1 MHQEHRGAGTLIDM
15 MDSQPPAIAIVDL
28 DIPWYERVPI
38 QFVEGAVRCAKDVHG
53 GTLPFA
59 YHRNSRN
66 AGTDEAVVSRVRR
79 RKQEGVPNV
88 SVAKVIEIT
97 STSPGSFEDA
107 IRKGIAKAQMSVDGI
122 RGAWISEHKVEL
134 AEDGTIK
141 HFRVDMKLTFVL
153 E

>member
-1 MHQEHRGAGTLIDM
+1 MSADKR
-15 MDSQPPAIAIVDL
+15 PPTASG
-28 DIPWYERVPI
+28 
-38 QFVEGAVRCAKDVHG
+38 GAV
-53 GTLPFA
+53 PFA
-59 YHRNSRN
+59 Q
-66 AGTDEAVVSRVRR
+66 GVVV
-79 RKQEGVPNV
+79 KGAPLV

-107 IRKGIAKAQMSVDGI
+107 IRKGIVRAQQSIEGI

>member
-1 MHQEHRGAGTLIDM
+1 MTGANCTRSGRSTVETGRFRDRR
-15 MDSQPPAIAIVDL
+15 SYP
-28 DIPWYERVPI
+28 
-38 QFVEGAVRCAKDVHG
+38 EGASH
-53 GTLPFA
+53 
-59 YHRNSRN
+59 
-66 AGTDEAVVSRVRR
+66 
-79 RKQEGVPNV
+79 V

-107 IRKGIAKAQMSVDGI
+107 IRKGIAKAQQSVEGI

>member
-1 MHQEHRGAGTLIDM
+1 MKGAP
-15 MDSQPPAIAIVDL
+15 Q
-28 DIPWYERVPI
+28 
-38 QFVEGAVRCAKDVHG
+38 
-53 GTLPFA
+53 
-59 YHRNSRN
+59 
-66 AGTDEAVVSRVRR
+66 
-79 RKQEGVPNV
+79 V

-107 IRKGIAKAQMSVDGI
+107 IRKGIAKAQQSIDGI

-134 AEDGTIK
+134 AEDGTIR